1 MATHRISIDIDEDEH
16 KYLKMCCVKLGI
28 TIKDFVINAT
38 IEQVDSWEDKW
49 MLERWERDGVN
60 KELKADRLNPNRIV
74 YELSFDGSDTKYM
87 EKKYSE
93 VEKRVNDF

>member
-49 MLERWERDGVN
+49 MLERWERDGIH
-60 KELKADRLNPNRIV
+60 KEIREELSNPDRIV
-74 YELSFDGSDTKYM
+74 YNLIPNDKDTIFV

-93 VEKRVNDF
+93 VEKRVNGL